1 MPGGPVVLKFARGL
15 PPSKQFGERLRLL
28 VIQGPEK
35 GACFSLIGD
44 NAYIGR
50 DGCQISLNDGNVS
63 KRHAEI
69 HWTEAGYAVKDLG
82 SSNGILVNGDKV
94 SGATLK
100 AGDLLMIGLT
110 VMEVYPAGQTTRND
124 RPLLPASARRAPA
137 PATLSAARAGL
148 PAGATPGG
156 AGPGGAGAA
165 NAAPAK
171 PALSPEED
179 KRKRAV
185 EKKRLFIFAGLFL
198 LAFILYFGTDENK
211 TIREMARLDQTETET
226 KAKPKKKM
234 KKAEVAEAIAEYM
247 PSYALDT
254 QQRKDAE
261 IFFRNG
267 VREVTNK
274 NYRRAFTAFETALTV
289 DPSHELAKIYL
300 KTAKI
305 EMINELK
312 NMNNAA
318 LQAQKSLRYREAR
331 MHYTN
336 IVRYLEGE
344 NGGKDLLR
352 YQENEVLKT
361 KKKSDKK
368 EYTIPEIYEGAVE
381 GLKELDKVEN
391 KGQ

>member
-1 MPGGPVVLKFARGL
+1 MPAGPAVLKFARGL

-28 VIQGPEK
+28 VIQGPDK
-35 GACFSLIGD
+35 GACFSLLGD
-44 NAYIGR
+44 MAFIGR
-50 DGCQISLNDGNVS
+50 EGCQIALSDANVS
-63 KRHAEI
+63 KRHAEV
-69 HWTEAGYAVKDLG
+69 HWAESGYSVKDLG
-82 SSNGILVNGDKV
+82 SSNGILVNGEKV
-94 SGATLK
+94 PSAVLK

-110 VMEVYPAGQTTRND
+110 VMEVYSAGQTLRNE
-124 RPLLPASARRAPA
+124 RPLLPATARRAAA
-137 PATLSAARAGL
+137 PATLSAARA
-148 PAGATPGG
+148 AGG
-156 AGPGGAGAA
+156 ASPGDGAK
-165 NAAPAK
+165 AK

-179 KRKRAV
+179 KKKRSL

-198 LAFILYFGTDENK
+198 LAFILYFGTDEDK
-211 TIREMARLDQTETET
+211 TIREMARIEQADEPET
-226 KAKPKKKM
+226 KGKPKKKM
-234 KKAEVAEAIAEYM
+234 KKAEVAEAISEYM

-267 VREVTNK
+267 VREMTNK

-289 DPSHELAKIYL
+289 DPTHELAKIYL

-312 NMNNAA
+312 GMNNAA
-318 LQAQKSLRYREAR
+318 IQAHKSLRYREAR

-344 NGGKDLLR
+344 NGGKDLIR

-361 KKKSDKK
+361 SKKSDKK
-368 EYTIPEIYEGAVE
+368 ELTITEIYDGAVK
-381 GLKELDKVEN
+381 GLQDLDKVEN
-391 KGQ
+391 KTP

>member
-1 MPGGPVVLKFARGL
+1 MPTGPAVLKFARGL

-35 GACFSLIGD
+35 GACFSLMGD
-44 NAYIGR
+44 TAFIGR
-50 DGCQISLNDGNVS
+50 EGCQISLNDANVS

-69 HWTEAGYAVKDLG
+69 HWTEPGYSVKDLG

-94 SGATLK
+94 PNAILK
-100 AGDLLMIGLT
+100 SGDLLMIGLT
-110 VMEVYPAGQTTRND
+110 VMEVYSAGQTTKND
-124 RPLLPASARRAPA
+124 RPLLPATARRNLS
-137 PATLSAARAGL
+137 PATLSAARGVGAASG
-148 PAGATPGG
+148 PGSAANGTPTAGAK
-156 AGPGGAGAA
+156 
-165 NAAPAK
+165 AK

-179 KRKRAV
+179 KKKRAL

-198 LAFILYFGTDENK
+198 LAFMLYFGTDESS
-211 TIREMARLDQTETET
+211 TIREMARIDQTGEAET

-234 KKAEVAEAIAEYM
+234 KKGEVAEAISEYM
-247 PSYALDT
+247 PSYVLDT

-289 DPSHELAKIYL
+289 DPTHELAKIYL

-312 NMNNAA
+312 GMNNAA

-361 KKKSDKK
+361 SKKTDKK
-368 EYTIPEIYEGAVE
+368 EYTITEIYDGAVE
-381 GLKELDKVEN
+381 GLKELDKLEN
-391 KGQ
+391 KVP

>member
-1 MPGGPVVLKFARGL
+1 MPAGPAVLKFARGL

-28 VIQGPEK
+28 VIQGPDK
-35 GACFSLIGD
+35 GACYSLMGD
-44 NAYIGR
+44 SLYIGR

-63 KRHAEI
+63 KKHAEI
-69 HWTEAGYAVKDLG
+69 FWNEAGYTVKDLG
-82 SSNGILVNGDKV
+82 SSNGILVNGEKV
-94 SGATLK
+94 PSAVLK

-110 VMEVYPAGQTTRND
+110 VMEVYSAGQTTRND
-124 RPLLPASARRAPA
+124 RPMLPATARRASA
-137 PATLSAARAGL
+137 PATLSAARAAAV
-148 PAGATPGG
+148 PGAIVGG
-156 AGPGGAGAA
+156 NGAA
-165 NAAPAK
+165 AAASAAPAK
-171 PALSPEED
+171 PALTPEED
-179 KRKRAV
+179 KKKRAMD
-185 EKKRLFIFAGLFL
+185 KKRTFIFIGLFF
-198 LAFILYFGTDENK
+198 LAFMLYFGSDEGK
-211 TIREMARLDQTETET
+211 TIREMAQIEQSDPEV

-234 KKAEVAEAIAEYM
+234 KKEEIAEAIAEYT
-247 PSYALDT
+247 PSYNLDT

-267 VREVTNK
+267 VRELANN

-312 NMNNAA
+312 SMNAAA

-331 MHYTN
+331 MHYNN
-336 IVRYLEGE
+336 IIRYLEGE

-352 YQENEVLKT
+352 YQENDVLKS

-368 EYTIPEIYEGAVE
+368 EYTIPEIYDGAVE
-381 GLKELDKVEN
+381 GLKELDKAEN
-391 KGQ
+391 KGS

>member
-1 MPGGPVVLKFARGL
+1 
-15 PPSKQFGERLRLL
+15 
-28 VIQGPEK
+28 
-35 GACFSLIGD
+35 
-44 NAYIGR
+44 
-50 DGCQISLNDGNVS
+50 
-63 KRHAEI
+63 
-69 HWTEAGYAVKDLG
+69 
-82 SSNGILVNGDKV
+82 
-94 SGATLK
+94 
-100 AGDLLMIGLT
+100 
-110 VMEVYPAGQTTRND
+110 
-124 RPLLPASARRAPA
+124 
-137 PATLSAARAGL
+137 
-148 PAGATPGG
+148 
-156 AGPGGAGAA
+156 
-165 NAAPAK
+165 
-171 PALSPEED
+171 
-179 KRKRAV
+179 
-185 EKKRLFIFAGLFL
+185 
-198 LAFILYFGTDENK
+198 
-211 TIREMARLDQTETET
+211 
-226 KAKPKKKM
+226 M